1 MTEAGRGA
9 PGGFW
14 VPLPES
20 WVSIDVD
27 PSTSP
32 ASTRKLVEAAAAN
45 DETVRAQRAAIEQL
59 ITQMTADASAAGVC
73 FVACYFQ
80 VYDDF
85 PVQASMTVAFHT
97 IDGRNDPGSMLAD
110 LGGSDGRVVDLVELD
125 SGPAVRRRGRRSR
138 LFPGAEE
145 PVEFVSH
152 QYFVRV
158 PSTAD
163 RVALLSFA
171 TPTLAVEDDLGDLF
185 ESMARSFMFTWSGGA
200 G

>member
-9 PGGFW
+9 LGGFW
-14 VPLPES
+14 VPLPEG

-27 PSTSP
+27 PSTSIL
-32 ASTRKLVEAAAAN
+32 STRKLVEAAAAD
-45 DETVRAQRAAIEQL
+45 DE
-59 ITQMTADASAAGVC
+59 
-73 FVACYFQ
+73 
-80 VYDDF
+80 
-85 PVQASMTVAFHT
+85 
-97 IDGRNDPGSMLAD
+97 AD